1 MDIKRCFQILELDPD
16 ATVDEVKQAYRDLVN
31 IWHPD
36 RFSTSPRLRDK
47 AEAKLKELNEAHETL
62 ISLLSPSSQSTPR
75 GEKTAPGST
84 QAGDGIKQGY
94 GKAESKPGTT
104 EAVVE
109 AGTFAFLKM
118 WSYLST
124 KLRGILSEQ
133 VQAFRE
139 GAQLNAR
146 GTDQARA
153 QGIGKGKGRGRGFGA
168 KKSGPKG
175 RGMGRGRGRGRG
187 KGAG

>member
-1 MDIKRCFQILELDPD
+1 MDIKRCYQILELDPD
-16 ATVDEVKQAYRDLVN
+16 ATVEEVKQAYRDLVN

-47 AEAKLKELNEAHETL
+47 AEAKLKELNEANETL
-62 ISLLSPSSQSTPR
+62 ITLLSPSPQSTPR
-75 GEKTAPGST
+75 SEKTAPGS
-84 QAGDGIKQGY
+84 AHNGDGIRKGY
-94 GKAESKPGTT
+94 GKAVDKPLST
-104 EAVVE
+104 EAVVA
-109 AGTFAFLKM
+109 AGTFTFLKM

-139 GAQLNAR
+139 GAQLDAR
-146 GTDQARA
+146 GTN
-153 QGIGKGKGRGRGFGA
+153 QGRSRGSGKGKGRGRGFGA
-168 KKSGPKG
+168 KKGGPK
-175 RGMGRGRGRGRG
+175 GRGRGRGRG